1 LVAADGEW
9 HAGFSFG
16 RAEYVSKIA
25 SAAVNFGIERSPQLY
40 ARVAGVFYLAIIL
53 LGLFGEVFVRG
64 ALIVSGDAAATA
76 NNIVSSPLLW
86 RAGIVGD
93 LLMQV
98 CDIPVIVIFY
108 LLLRPVS
115 ESLALF
121 ATFINLI
128 QTAVLVVNKLN
139 LLVPLFLLGNASD
152 LKVFSPEQLHA
163 LSALAI
169 NAHGFGFGIGLIFF
183 GFACLATGYLIYRSE
198 YFPKVFGVLM
208 FIAGL
213 SYLINSFALLLAP
226 SFAAAIFPGILIP
239 AFVGELS
246 LTLWLIVKGVN
257 VEKWKQRVAK

>member
-1 LVAADGEW
+1 MN
-9 HAGFSFG
+9 FS
-16 RAEYVSKIA
+16 VD
-25 SAAVNFGIERSPQLY
+25 RSPVFY

-64 ALIVSGDAAATA
+64 ALVVSGDAAATA

-98 CDIPVIVIFY
+98 CDIPMIVIFY

-121 ATFINLI
+121 ATFTNLI

-139 LLVPLFLLGNASD
+139 LLIPLFLLGNASY
-152 LKVFSPEQLHA
+152 LKAFSPEQLHA

-169 NAHGFGFGIGLIFF
+169 NLHGFGFGIGLIFF
-183 GFACLATGYLIYRSE
+183 GFACLATGYLIYRSG
-198 YFPKVFGVLM
+198 YFPKVLGVLM

-213 SYLINSFALLLAP
+213 SYLVNSFALLLAP

-239 AFVGELS
+239 AFIGELS
-246 LTLWLIVKGVN
+246 LALWLIVKGVN
-257 VEKWKQRVAK
+257 VEEWKRRISK